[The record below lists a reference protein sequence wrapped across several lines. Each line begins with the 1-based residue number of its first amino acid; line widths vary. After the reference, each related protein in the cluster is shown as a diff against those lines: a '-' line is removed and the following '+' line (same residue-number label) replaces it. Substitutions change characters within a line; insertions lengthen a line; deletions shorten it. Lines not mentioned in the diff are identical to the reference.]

1 MLETLLIILSLVG
14 IAMIWQHRRYQYIR
28 RYLAQ
33 DLQRPLHSGE
43 AFHVIVF
50 FKLKPGDKVV
60 ETAGRFAQQILSSSR
75 ARLVYAGQAAFTV
88 NALHLDNREWD
99 GVLLFEF
106 PNRTDYEQSRVDARA
121 VLARRLFADSYLHGM
136 RRNRSASMLLPQWL
150 LRHRVKDLLTGRWR
164 IEPLQNTLAFETAP
178 EFQIW
183 RGRVSRLRALHEV
196 NREGLVMFN
205 LVKYGPAGHQDIAE
219 IYGDKLLSRM
229 AVFHHGPLHMG
240 RSVALE
246 EFARF
251 DRVYIAYYPS
261 ARYFADLIASQYF
274 HNIAG
279 SKLMGDSLR
288 VATAPIT
295 ARLQQAA

>member
-1 MLETLLIILSLVG
+1 MLEIVLIILTLVC
-14 IAMIWQHRRYQYIR
+14 IAMIWQHRRYHHIR
-28 RYLAQ
+28 QDLAQ

-43 AFHVIVF
+43 AFHVMVF
-50 FKLKPGDKVV
+50 FKLKAGDKVV
-60 ETAGRFAQQILSSSR
+60 EAARNFTQHIQSYGG
-75 ARLVYAGQAAFTV
+75 ARLIYAGQAGFTV
-88 NALHLDNREWD
+88 NALHLGNREWD

-106 PNRTDYEQSRVDARA
+106 PSRTDYEHSRVDPRT

-136 RRNRSASMLLPQWL
+136 RRDRSASLLLPQWL
-150 LRHRVKDLLTGRWR
+150 LRHRLKDLLTGKWR
-164 IEPLQNTLAFETAP
+164 IEPLQSSLAFETAP
-178 EFQIW
+178 DFQIW

-196 NREGLVMFN
+196 NREGFVIFN
-205 LVKYGPAGHQDIAE
+205 LINYGATGHQDIAE

-229 AVFHHGPLHMG
+229 AVFHHGPMHIG

-261 ARYFADLIASQYF
+261 ARYFADLIGSQYF

-279 SKLMGDSLR
+279 SKLMGDSFR

-295 ARLQQAA
+295 ARL

>member
-1 MLETLLIILSLVG
+1 MLEILLVILTLIG
-14 IAMIWQHRRYQYIR
+14 IVMIWQHRRYQHIR
-28 RYLAQ
+28 YDLAQ

-43 AFHVIVF
+43 AFHVMVF

-60 ETAGRFAQQILSSSR
+60 ETTRHFKQQILSCSC
-75 ARLVYAGQAAFTV
+75 ARLIYAGQAAFTV

-106 PNRTDYEQSRVDARA
+106 PSRADYEQSRIDPRTI
-121 VLARRLFADSYLHGM
+121 LARRVFAHSYLHGM
-136 RRNRSASMLLPQWL
+136 RRNRRDSLLMPQWL
-150 LRHRVKDLLTGRWR
+150 LRRRMQDLLTGRWR
-164 IEPLQNTLAFETAP
+164 IEPLQSSLAFETAP
-178 EFQIW
+178 EFQLW
-183 RGRVSRLRALHEV
+183 RNRVSRLSALHEI
-196 NREGLVMFN
+196 NRDGCVIFN
-205 LVKYGPAGHQDIAE
+205 LVKYGTAGHQDLAE
-219 IYGDKLLSRM
+219 IYGGKLLSRM
-229 AVFHHGPLHMG
+229 AALHHGPLHMG

-279 SKLMGDSLR
+279 SKLMGDSFR

-295 ARLQQAA
+295 ARL

>member
-1 MLETLLIILSLVG
+1 MQEIMLLILTLVA
-14 IAMIWQHRRYQYIR
+14 IAMFWQHRRYHYIR
-28 RYLAQ
+28 HDLAQ
-33 DLQRPLHSGE
+33 DMQRPLHSTD
-43 AFHVIVF
+43 AFHVMVF
-50 FKLKPGDKVV
+50 FKLKPGDRVV
-60 ETAGRFAQQILSSSR
+60 ETARRFALQLQSFSQ
-75 ARLVYAGQAAFTV
+75 ARLIYAGQAAFTV

-106 PNRTDYEQSRVDARA
+106 PSRDDYEQSRVDARA

-136 RRNRSASMLLPQWL
+136 RRNRSASLFVPQWL
-150 LRHRVKDLLTGRWR
+150 LRRRMKDLLLGRWR
-164 IEPLQNTLAFETAP
+164 IEPLQNSLAFETAP
-178 EFQIW
+178 EFQPW
-183 RGRVSRLRALHEV
+183 RNRVSRLRALHEV
-196 NREGLVMFN
+196 NRDGLVMFN
-205 LVKYGPAGHQDIAE
+205 LIKYGAAGHQDFAE

-229 AVFHHGPLHMG
+229 AVFRHGPLHMG

-274 HNIAG
+274 HHIAG
-279 SKLMGDSLR
+279 SKLMGDSFR

-295 ARLQQAA
+295 ARL

>member
-1 MLETLLIILSLVG
+1 MLEILFLILTLVG

-28 RYLAQ
+28 QDLAQ
-33 DLQRPLHSGE
+33 DLQRPLHPGE

-60 ETAGRFAQQILSSSR
+60 ETARRFAHQLQSSSE

-106 PNRTDYEQSRVDARA
+106 PSRNDYEQSRVDART

-136 RRNRSASMLLPQWL
+136 RRNRTASLFVPQWL
-150 LRHRVKDLLTGRWR
+150 LRHRMKDLLLGRWR

-178 EFQIW
+178 EFQLW
-183 RGRVSRLRALHEV
+183 RNRVSRLRALHEI
-196 NREGLVMFN
+196 NRDGLVMFN
-205 LVKYGPAGHQDIAE
+205 LIKYGADGHQDIAE
-219 IYGDKLLSRM
+219 IYGDRLLSRM
-229 AVFHHGPLHMG
+229 AVFRHGPLHMG

-279 SKLMGDSLR
+279 SKLMGDSFR

-295 ARLQQAA
+295 ARL